1 MKKLFSK
8 IAMFML
14 SLVFVV
20 GAAVT
25 FTACGEPKETQ
36 VMTLSVNPSVEFL
49 VDGNN
54 KVISVTATNED
65 GVYLLQ
71 KYSEFTGMSAKDAA
85 LKFLELSEEYGF
97 VVEGSTDGET
107 FTISVSGADAEKLY
121 NDVKSKISAKATE
134 LGVSIANMV
143 EMNKAKLQEM
153 VAECYQ
159 EYSSKEIEELTEKE
173 LLSLIEKSR
182 KETKNLF
189 TDDEK
194 QAYYRERAQKVIE
207 AKIDAVN
214 DYLEEHKSLQ
224 NLVLQTAVA
233 TMNSVYDTLETT
245 FENINNK
252 FEEFYNNATTGINAK
267 LDSYVDLKK
276 DYLEAFEAYK
286 QAVENNAANV
296 DVLKQ
301 QMETLKS
308 QAETNWKKLEEARND
323 AKEEIEALM
332 KTAVNNTLTLINT
345 QITSILEQI
354 DLTVKDINNQ
364 VQLEINAL
372 KAEYEN
378 SAENPWA

>member
-49 VDGNN
+49 VDENN
-54 KVISVTATNED
+54 KVVSVTATNED

-182 KETKNLF
+182 EETKNLF
-189 TDDEK
+189 TEDEK

-214 DYLEEHKSLQ
+214 DYFEEHKSLQ

-233 TMNSVYDTLETT
+233 TMNSIYATLETT

-296 DVLKQ
+296 DILKQ

-354 DLTVKDINNQ
+354 DLTIKDINNQ

>member
-54 KVISVTATNED
+54 KVISVSATNED

-182 KETKNLF
+182 EETKNLF